1 MFKFYSVSGKKKIAE
16 LVDSNFYI
24 QEVQDA
30 VDLLG
35 DASYNEC
42 DRIVIYEKNLHDDFF
57 QLKTKLAGEILQ
69 KFSNYR
75 IKAAIVGEFSK
86 FKSKSLQDFIRECNR
101 GNQIFFVDS
110 LESAI
115 EKLS

>member
-1 MFKFYSVSGKKKIAE
+1 MFKFYSVSEKLNIAE
-16 LVDSNFYI
+16 LADESFLI

-35 DASYNEC
+35 EATYNRC

-75 IKAAIVGEFSK
+75 VKAAIVGEFTK

-110 LESAI
+110 LETAL